1 MAHNLIT
8 TYDMLDKM
16 QVLVRSA
23 LINAVANPLLTHRSS
38 HSAREEQ
45 ALFNWPPFTRMN
57 TSIFLQRSRPRLQMS
72 SRVAVNA
79 VSFIACCVR
88 VYS

>member
-1 MAHNLIT
+1 MAHNLIA
-8 TYDMLDKM
+8 TYGMLDKM
-16 QVLVRSA
+16 QVLVRFTSKD
-23 LINAVANPLLTHRSS
+23 AVTKPLLTHRSS
-38 HSAREEQ
+38 HSAREERV
-45 ALFNWPPFTRMN
+45 LFNWPPFTRMN